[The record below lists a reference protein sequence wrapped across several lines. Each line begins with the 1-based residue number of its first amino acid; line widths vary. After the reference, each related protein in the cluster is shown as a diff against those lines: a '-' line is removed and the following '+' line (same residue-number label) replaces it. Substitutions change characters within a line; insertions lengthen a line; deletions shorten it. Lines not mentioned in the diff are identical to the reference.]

1 MSTVNRAGIRRA
13 LACPAVSRSDQLNS
27 QFHQWTTT
35 VINRVWDRVRAR
47 GAVNWQHPLARRYG
61 SMGER
66 SYQAFPPGDC
76 TNPHAIHIG
85 RDCFIGAGV
94 TLAVGMPTEVYP
106 PECDP
111 VIQIGD
117 RTTIGKNCWFVARH
131 SIVLEDDVMIA
142 PNVYFTDHNHTYADP
157 WLPVG
162 QQVIQGDPVRV
173 GAGTWIATNV
183 VILPGTTIG
192 ANCTIAA
199 GAVVRGD
206 IPDHSVVA
214 GVPGRV
220 IRSWTREDGW
230 QPPFAE
236 PIGVVE
242 GWPVGVPPELRDPQP
257 GG

>member
-1 MSTVNRAGIRRA
+1 MTRSERLRAH
-13 LACPAVSRSDQLNS
+13 SRSVATSVVNAA
-27 QFHQWTTT
+27 WTR
-35 VINRVWDRVRAR
+35 IRLA
-47 GAVNWQHPLARRYG
+47 GAIDADHRLARRYG
-61 SMGER
+61 SMGR
-66 SYQAFPPGDC
+66 GSYVAFPQGDC
-76 TNPHAIHIG
+76 YNAHAIHIG
-85 RDCFIGAGV
+85 EDCFIGAGT
-94 TLAVGMPTEVYP
+94 TLAVGMPTETYP
-106 PECDP
+106 ADAAP
-111 VIQIGD
+111 VIEIGD
-117 RTTIGKNCWFVARH
+117 RTTVGKDCWFVARH
-131 SIVLEDDVMIA
+131 SIVLEADVMIA

-199 GAVVRGD
+199 GAVVRGE

-220 IRSWTREDGW
+220 IRSWTRADGW

-242 GWPVGVPPELRDPQP
+242 GWPVGVPPEERETQP
-257 GG
+257 ER